1 MAKRSILS
9 GKKANIQKSGRH
21 KSGKSRAGTKA
32 FAPRGP
38 HGLRGIK
45 KLKRQDL
52 NLVTVRT
59 PLGKIKVTMKEYKT
73 YFKGAWAEANAK

>member
-1 MAKRSILS
+1 MARRSDLS
-9 GKKANIQKSGRH
+9 GKKARIQKSGRH

-38 HGLRGIK
+38 HGLHGVKHK
-45 KLKRQDL
+45 KKQNL

-59 PLGKIKVTMKEYKT
+59 PLGRIKMTMKEYKT
-73 YFKGAWAEANAK
+73 YFKKGIKSPK